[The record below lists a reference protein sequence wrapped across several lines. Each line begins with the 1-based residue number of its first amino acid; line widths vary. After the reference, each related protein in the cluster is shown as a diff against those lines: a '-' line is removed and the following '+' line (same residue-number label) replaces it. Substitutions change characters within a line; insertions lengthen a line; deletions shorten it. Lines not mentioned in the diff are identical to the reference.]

1 MQVKVRVYSTLRR
14 VVGSS
19 SFSIKLEEGATLQD
33 FMNEFSTKY
42 GEAFQERTKRDLNHA
57 LKRRFNIF
65 VNRQSTRLPE
75 HLNLELKNDDEIV
88 ILQPVGGG

>member
-14 VVGSS
+14 VVGSN
-19 SFSIKLEEGATLQD
+19 SISIELEKGATLQD
-33 FMNEFSTKY
+33 FINEFSAKY
-42 GEAFQERTKRDLNHA
+42 GEAFQEHTKRDLNHA

-65 VNRQSTRLPE
+65 VNRQSIRLAE
-75 HLNLELKNDDEIV
+75 HLNLELKDDDEIV